1 MFSLTSLAIIASG
14 LLFGQLQSSG
24 ADPDE
29 RKRGEKM
36 IALIE
41 KQN

>member
-1 MFSLTSLAIIASG
+1 MIFLTSLAIIE
-14 LLFGQLQSSG
+14 SSG